1 MINTERLTLSPFTL
15 DDAVFILRLLNEP
28 SFIENIADRGV
39 RTLEDARAYLSN
51 GPLASYAAN
60 GFGLWR
66 VSLRANET
74 PIGMCG
80 LIRRKGLAD
89 VDLGYAFLPEYT
101 SQGYAVEAAR
111 AALEY
116 GRAELGFGRI
126 IAIVS
131 QTNSRSARVLE
142 KLGFGREGLI
152 QLPGDPEDLL
162 LFSSTAPAAYN
173 REP

>member
-15 DDAVFILRLLNEP
+15 DDDAFILRLLNEP

-39 RTLEDARAYLSN
+39 RTREDARAYLSN
-51 GPLASYAAN
+51 GPLASYAAY

-66 VSLRANET
+66 VSLRVNGT

-101 SQGYAVEAAR
+101 GQGYAVEAAR
-111 AALEY
+111 ATLEY
-116 GRAELGFGRI
+116 GRTERGFGRI

-131 QTNSRSARVLE
+131 QTNPRSARVLE
-142 KLGFGREGLI
+142 KLGFVRDGLI
-152 QLPGDPEDLL
+152 QLSDDPEDLL
-162 LFSSTAPAAYN
+162 LFSSTTPAADN
-173 REP
+173 RLS

>member
-1 MINTERLTLSPFTL
+1 MIHTARLTLTPFTL
-15 DDAVFILRLLNEP
+15 DDDAFILRLLNEP
-28 SFIENIADRGV
+28 SFIDNIADRGV
-39 RTLEDARAYLSN
+39 RTLEGARAYLSN
-51 GPLASYAAN
+51 GPIASYAAN

-66 VSLRANET
+66 VALGDGGP

-80 LIRRKGLAD
+80 LIRRAGLAD
-89 VDLGYAFLPEYT
+89 VDLGYALLPEYT
-101 SQGYAVEAAR
+101 GQGYAVEAAR
-111 AALEY
+111 AALDF
-116 GRAELGFGRI
+116 GRVALGLGRI

-162 LFSSTAPAAYN
+162 LFSSTATSIARAS
-173 REP
+173 

>member
-1 MINTERLTLSPFTL
+1 MITTVRLRLSPFTL
-15 DDAVFILRLLNEP
+15 DDDAFILRLLNEP
-28 SFIENIADRGV
+28 SFIDNIADRGV

-66 VSLRANET
+66 VSLCERGQ

-89 VDLGYAFLPEYT
+89 VDLGYALLPEYT
-101 SQGYAVEAAR
+101 GMGYAVEAAR

-116 GRAELGFGRI
+116 GHATLGLARI

-131 QTNSRSARVLE
+131 PGNEPSVRVLE
-142 KLGFGREGLI
+142 KLGFAREGTTR
-152 QLPGDPEDLL
+152 LPNDTLDLL
-162 LFSSTAPAAYN
+162 LFASTPPVADNGAL
-173 REP
+173 

>member
-1 MINTERLTLSPFTL
+1 MIHTARLTLAPFTL
-15 DDAVFILRLLNEP
+15 DDDAFILRLLNEP
-28 SFIENIADRGV
+28 SFIDNIADRGV
-39 RTLEDARAYLSN
+39 RTLEGARAYLSN
-51 GPLASYAAN
+51 GPIASYAAN

-66 VSLRANET
+66 VALGDGCP

-80 LIRRKGLAD
+80 LIRRAGLAD
-89 VDLGYAFLPEYT
+89 VDLGYALLPEYT
-101 SQGYAVEAAR
+101 GQGYAVEAAR
-111 AALEY
+111 AALDF
-116 GRAELGFGRI
+116 GRVALGLGRI

-162 LFSSTAPAAYN
+162 LFSSTATSIARAS
-173 REP
+173 

>member
-15 DDAVFILRLLNEP
+15 DDDVFILRLLNEP

-39 RTLEDARAYLSN
+39 RTREDARAYLSS

-66 VSLRANET
+66 VSLRANGT

-101 SQGYAVEAAR
+101 GQGYAVEAAR

-116 GRAELGFGRI
+116 GLTELGFRRI

-131 QTNSRSARVLE
+131 QTNARSARVLE
-142 KLGFGREGLI
+142 KLGFVRDGLI
-152 QLPGDPEDLL
+152 QLPGDSEDLL
-162 LFSSTAPAAYN
+162 LFASMARAADNGPA
-173 REP
+173 

>member
-1 MINTERLTLSPFTL
+1 MINTERLCLSPFSL
-15 DDAVFILRLLNEP
+15 EDDAFILRLLNEP
-28 SFIENIADRGV
+28 SFIKNIADRGV
-39 RTLEDARAYLSN
+39 RTLEDARVYLSN
-51 GPLASYAAN
+51 GPMASYAAN

-66 VSLRANET
+66 VSLRDGGT

-89 VDLGYAFLPEYT
+89 VDLGYALLPEYT
-101 SQGYAVEAAR
+101 GHGYAVEAAR
-111 AALEY
+111 AALNY
-116 GRAELGFGRI
+116 GRAKLSLARI
-126 IAIVS
+126 IAVVS
-131 QTNSRSARVLE
+131 QTNARSARVLG
-142 KLGFGREGLI
+142 KLGFVRDGFI